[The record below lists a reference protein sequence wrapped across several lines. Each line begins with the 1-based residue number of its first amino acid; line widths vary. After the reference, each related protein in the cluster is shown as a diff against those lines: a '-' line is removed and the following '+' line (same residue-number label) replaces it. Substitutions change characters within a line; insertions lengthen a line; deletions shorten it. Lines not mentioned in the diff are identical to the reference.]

1 MKITW
6 KKRFVSAALALTMLL
21 SFLPANILPQAEAA
35 TWDNYFEIVSF
46 TQGTGSNA
54 GKFQIK
60 YKWKQMSQD
69 NVTYTIALLPNFGVK
84 EGSVLIDETNA
95 YTQLTGGG
103 VNFETFMSSA
113 SNNNGANFASW
124 GRGGPIYWF
133 QDTRRMDQNSTYTI
147 EWTND
152 KFVQVGTDEKEPL
165 LADAITN
172 YLNSMGGGY
181 TPDCNLDLI
190 PYGLVIY
197 SESVGSATKKDDILI
212 TPPQEETEPQLEIEI
227 DSLKT
232 KIQTGDNSGSA
243 TLANL
248 LKTLKDRS
256 TVSNPGFENLF
267 LLTIH
272 NSGTKPATIH
282 GLDAAN
288 PVTLVQDAGNTEWI
302 LSTNLTGAAA
312 DYSEETS
319 PWACTGTTVAGGAT
333 VTLTVRPKSGTY
345 SNQVPGWSGV
355 IKIPYYDGTRYKDTL
370 ETTWN
375 IERESNGYQIRLDDI
390 ISSTEDLASTSWS
403 ALQTTKS
410 EIRVGQTGSGNLG
423 YNVSQS
429 KMQSI
434 SWTPPH
440 ANMVLTVTKADG
452 SEVAKLTGTTTSV
465 TLGGSPQL
473 SVDGELTFT
482 LTAPGGLPARA
493 TPYTGTIKYTYGGT
507 LNAAY
512 MQKANISV
520 KVDGGKATQLEA
532 PELTA
537 TRQSNATTPNGTI
550 TVTNTGDYPSAAD
563 VTFVLKKG
571 STTVASNK
579 TGVFTGLEAGDY
591 TVTATTTNTAYSNST
606 ATSVTVDPPLEYTV
620 SATAKSS
627 ISGQAG
633 GTVKVGSSAAGA
645 NSSAKVTE
653 NDPVTLVAAEST
665 GYTFKEWQNSSGTKV
680 SGDKSYTIEHV
691 TANASYTA
699 VFEPILY
706 TVTFDPNGASG
717 AANPA
722 SAKQATPG
730 AAVNLAAVGTMSKA
744 GYTFGGWSTT
754 KGGSALSD
762 STYTPTED
770 ITLYAVWDVV
780 GMNYS
785 GKALKAAT
793 YGDTSYSDN
802 VATATGGSGSFTY
815 SKGADFPDWLD
826 LNTSTGAL
834 TLASGKTLPDASNTP
849 YTVNV
854 VATDTNTTQSKSA
867 AFTIKVNK
875 RNITLSDVTLRG
887 GLIAQTT
894 PVTDDISTG
903 TATSVNASGA
913 TITNVIS
920 GGATLAGTWNI
931 TAPASY
937 AASGN
942 ATVTFTPADTT
953 NYNSATVTIL
963 YTATPQTRSL
973 TIEHHDDT
981 TTTFTAGGSHA
992 ETVTYGYTAS
1002 DVKTWTVRVTN
1013 NGNMPITNFKI
1024 TGSGDTTAFT
1034 VADNN
1039 TYPMTLAAGAS
1050 VTFTVKANTGLNY
1063 KTTAYTETFNMTGD
1077 NGVTGSYA
1085 ANLTVGQKALESVT
1099 IQSNAADKITV
1110 QQGSVLSV
1118 DTLTPTGATVTYQ
1131 WQSRTGTSGNFSNI
1145 SGATNAT
1152 YTVTDNDAGKQFQL
1166 VVTGTGNY
1174 SETKTSNQLG
1184 PANYKAAITL
1194 KEDGT
1199 ETAGY
1204 TVILREKGGSATV
1217 PTTYNTTSK
1226 KYETAAG
1233 ALDGSKS
1240 YDVMV
1245 YAIKGNASSTLKDVG
1260 DISASSRTAAVDY
1273 YKVPFGTVN
1282 TTALNGR
1289 TDTTSYTMSA
1299 TADGGKT
1306 ITTNTAVL
1314 KDTTVSFALSN
1325 ATTIGSM
1332 DYNVTWTNA
1341 TGSGTPATTAA
1352 WTYSGTRTE
1361 VTATLARNTY
1371 VVTGQAGSGVNN
1383 SGSNRIT
1390 ISGTALDGAPIS
1402 AITGTGTPSGT
1413 GANSNGSISFAN
1425 VPAGTYTV
1433 AYTLAAKTTLDTA
1446 NSNHIPETTPNNF
1459 TVSSTAKTNVFKIA
1473 TIASTYTISI
1483 TEGGSA
1489 TTGNSDTYNY
1499 KYGTVETHTVTVT
1512 NTGNA
1517 PLNNFTITGSADANF
1532 DIDMSNVTALG
1543 GTLPVGGSVTFTVA
1557 LKPGRNA
1564 GSYSDTFTVAA
1575 TDLTSTAKTYAYSAT
1590 VNKLTL
1596 PNVTLTHISNVTTTG
1611 GTQGS
1616 FKINDYT
1623 GNKADYEYRVG
1634 SSGNYAAL
1642 PAAWQIAS
1650 DGTVTVVGVVNNAD
1664 TVYQVRQALPA
1675 GETTTNY
1682 NYGSAGSVTI
1692 HSPDTGYIELTL
1704 TKDGQPYTGRNV
1716 HIGSA
1721 TGTQLRETGSS
1732 GVYMTPAAGVSPNTG
1747 YALFVD
1753 EVNINETV
1761 AVSNGNTTK
1770 KTVAFYTVTVT
1781 KDVSAATTTATGG
1794 VRLEESTTGTTTTF
1808 VSKNGNSLTLNA
1820 TAATGYGGTA
1830 TWDATVGSNT
1840 THPTTG
1846 SYSVSSAT
1854 APVTLTAKFTKNVV
1868 TVTAKLNGDVDTAF
1882 NQQIELR
1889 VGAEAPSTGS
1899 FGAAKTPVSGVATF
1913 EAVPAETAF
1922 NIYVGRQ
1929 PTGITVTATAGGTVN
1944 VNLNYY
1950 KVKLADSISNGS
1962 ATLTGGITRGSDTLV
1977 LSGGTNNSVNLAAT
1991 PADNYRFDNWTVDPT
2006 EATGS
2011 LGGTTASTSWQITG
2025 TQTNPYTAV
2034 VTDAIVITPHF
2045 VLDSLPAPTVTA
2057 VKVDNTSGQITGISI
2072 ASNVNVTFY
2081 YVVDTNAN
2089 TTTIGTDNAIPGTA
2103 SGGTASATGLPKAL
2117 TGLNPNT
2124 HYYVHVVAVSNG
2136 VTSAV
2141 GHADF
2146 YTDYTVVVNTDTHG
2160 SVSVDSG
2167 AASKISQS
2175 FAKEAGSTMTLSTT
2189 PDSGYVFKDWT
2200 DSRSVINGS
2209 TLTVPATKGGGNGTI
2224 TVTANFIATYGV
2236 QYNLNGATSGTAPT
2250 DSNTY
2255 REDASVT
2262 LTSTTPTRNGYTF
2275 GGWSLTAG
2283 GTTALTS
2290 PVTIATMKSAQS
2302 SVTPGGKFTLYA
2314 IWTSDSWDVTVPSLD
2329 NPTFNMNTSSTG
2341 APSWLSGVD
2350 MNGWVNAGGSG
2361 NYTITKGNASD
2372 PVWNWLDITSDGKLK
2387 LKDGARVGDAKTWTF
2402 GIQVIDT
2409 DKPDGD
2415 NKRTPTVTVTVDPA
2429 QPVIES
2435 FSYAPGSPD
2444 YYKDPVAV
2452 ASKITAV
2459 VKDPYTGAVL
2469 SYTGASPKGEWTATP
2484 AAFDKQ
2490 DGSSE
2495 TYTFTYTVADSDKN
2509 NYLTATT
2516 TANLTSIKRNPTLTV
2531 GNHGVTDPAH
2541 STDYKFEETIK
2552 YNPTAGTKT
2561 VTVDISHLGNSPV
2574 TALAIAQ
2581 TTNTGNKFTNL
2592 NKSKLDAVS
2601 TTNTFDEGDPMDF
2614 TFNVP
2619 TGGVDVGDYT
2629 LTYRITGTA
2638 AQGGDVDTP
2647 NPVLTYTYVL
2657 HVEPAELDYATL
2669 TLTAPAAGST
2679 GDSTP
2684 GKSGANMNNYT
2695 GAVAWTPSASFTA
2708 GQQYTATITLTPN
2721 KNYIF
2726 VDPNATGYSVN
2737 GTVATP
2743 GGTSDGQ
2750 GGTVAYSVA
2759 ADGSRVTLTYEF
2771 AALPGDGLTI
2781 TAKKLGYDSGEVTS
2795 ISAQAALNQT
2805 FYYAVT
2811 TADVDPAAVTPSDL
2825 KNHSAAGLSSG
2836 LVKYGS
2842 GTGTL
2847 NSGTSTWTGPDSL
2860 TGLKPH
2866 TTYYVYATAQAEN
2879 GTGGFVKTNKVSF
2892 TTDYKVTVVATEGGS
2907 ISGGATVP
2915 ENGSVD
2921 LAVTTS
2927 ITPNATPKNTDGW
2940 AFKEWL
2946 VDNSPYNGHTTTSS
2960 FAYTPTAAEST
2971 LTADFHKKIY
2981 GVPLITGT
2989 VGVGETL
2996 TATVNAGSGEQVG
3009 IGDGPIT
3016 DAQLVGENVEY
3027 KWEKQVGSNW
3037 VTVGTDSSTYVVTA
3051 ADAGAKFRVTITYKG
3066 DPDVDGNFTHVT
3078 SRSTNANIVPL
3089 QPPTVELEPATGN
3102 NGGLTMTITKSP
3114 DDENPNNK
3122 VKDYTVKLV
3131 DKTTGQTVDDTV
3143 VIPAN
3148 GSGPYTHTWDLGESY
3163 NTPKDLDP
3171 TYTYEVIVVA
3181 RPNDQDSYS
3190 NSPEAKST
3198 EEPNPAKRKVTSID
3212 YTWAERTFN
3221 GGYQLPY
3228 NTAPSAVSGG
3238 DITVTSTMQ
3247 AASAAKRSGAS
3258 GASTFA
3264 VLADGQQWEAATYDM
3279 AVSVA
3284 ETARYEGFA
3293 VTNAGTWTIKQD
3305 GATMSEN
3312 GRNHQKKLN
3321 VAEAGVDLANEFG
3334 ITTKYNNPSNTP
3346 VGACNYAS
3354 ATGDVTGHYNY
3365 SFELIAVPSGSSLTT
3380 EPVADP
3386 ANFKADVLGDFK
3398 FRVTATYVDSATA
3411 AYKEDVAVPDPITV
3425 TLPVIDQLVT
3435 GIKLEQNTATVS
3447 GQYGTPNGTY
3457 MDGDQSNVDAKLM
3470 DRDGLKITVT
3480 FDEGEPWVIV
3490 IGHPEDSTHEFPE
3503 GMTWGFVDGSVAGE
3517 PSPANGTHI
3526 QMKKAGSTGIYVTY
3540 KSVDSNKDVT
3550 YNLSPKKLEYSTT
3563 SDVTEKIF
3571 DGTTDVPGG
3580 KLALDETSKVE
3591 GDNVTLTGNVVLSS
3605 REIGDRKIITVGTP
3619 TIGGTDRAFYT
3630 VDPITAD
3637 SPNAGDMK
3645 VIAATK
3651 PILKFKDTVDTRDYS
3666 VADTNPNSFERSY
3679 SGRTDQNVSV
3689 PKNLTIS
3696 LKNFRADACGVVIT
3710 KDGSLADKID
3720 LTTATVN
3727 NPMTEEEELTWTTAD
3742 LGIDTSVAGTHTL
3755 ILRAEGKDVDGAWT
3769 TIATYTFTVRITQ
3782 YTPPSTSTT
3791 VTIEMPVVT
3800 YWVSDYGITNDLT
3813 AEKMSRKGAKPS
3825 FVPQITPIE
3834 GLKFLG
3840 WSETDPT
3847 TIKDG
3852 KLPTLVDPLTF
3863 TINDDKTFYAIY
3875 AREGY
3880 DHNHY
3885 VIGFPDGTFGPDLPI
3900 TRAQVATII
3909 ARSCLGGFVE
3919 GYDYGNPGGYTDVPS
3934 KHWAS
3939 SAIAFCTKSGTF
3951 NGYNDG
3957 TFQPDK
3963 NISRQELATVVA
3975 RLAGVQTNQ
3984 GLPFVDSADVSGW
3997 ALGGVYTAYA
4007 NGWIVGYKDGT
4018 FLPKNDITRAETVKI
4033 FNAYLNRGV
4042 NAEGL
4047 SDLKEYVHSGVAS
4060 NNTENGST
4068 EYMTWPDVP
4077 ATHWAYFEV
4086 IEAAND
4092 HNFHWADQSA
4102 EVPPE
4107 HWEEAFIN
4115 EIWNY
4120 HDAAGTTVPTAPPV
4134 QKYTVTYVLGDHGT
4148 TWASLNEEV
4157 EAGKA
4162 PVSVPY
4168 VSANEGY
4175 TFIGWSETAD
4185 GTYHVDPASF
4195 TVNGNKTYYAVYE
4208 EVEVQYEIKSH
4219 TAYASGVNRSEF
4231 HPDEAVARGDVA
4243 YMLANMMGYDSSVEY
4258 DTSGLSDVEGHW
4270 ARNAIGYC
4278 VEEGL
4283 LSGYTDGTFLPD
4295 GTMTRQEFAVILSRL
4310 VGLET
4315 AEGDLP
4321 FTDAGEIKNWAK
4333 DAIYTAYTSGLMSGY
4348 TDGSFQPTRT
4358 VTRAEAVKVFNSYL
4372 GREVD
4377 RDSILAAPARWTDVS
4392 VTHWAYCDIMEATV
4406 DHDWYGLDATEFWTV
4421 EE

>member
-1 MKITW
+1 MKYTGQTTSGGTLKFPWKIVRASHMQITLDD
-6 KKRFVSAALALTMLL
+6 F
-21 SFLPANILPQAEAA
+21 SFSGTTTVPGSGGSKDTV
-35 TWDNYFEIVSF
+35 TWDPNPSSAIEHAQSGRVQSIAWTPPENSGLQLTVKQNGAPIKTASTGTTLENLDSGTYPFTGTSASTGVVLVDESKELTFEVVPTKALSAGTYVGYITLRYGSTSTNNTLADQKPGIDNAQVPGDF
-46 TQGTGSNA
+46 TYTA
-54 GKFQIK
+54 K
-60 YKWKQMSQD
+60 
-69 NVTYTIALLPNFGVK
+69 VTYTVTA
-84 EGSVLIDETNA
+84 
-95 YTQLTGGG
+95 
-103 VNFETFMSSA
+103 
-113 SNNNGANFASW
+113 
-124 GRGGPIYWF
+124 
-133 QDTRRMDQNSTYTI
+133 
-147 EWTND
+147 
-152 KFVQVGTDEKEPL
+152 
-165 LADAITN
+165 
-172 YLNSMGGGY
+172 
-181 TPDCNLDLI
+181 
-190 PYGLVIY
+190 
-197 SESVGSATKKDDILI
+197 
-212 TPPQEETEPQLEIEI
+212 
-227 DSLKT
+227 
-232 KIQTGDNSGSA
+232 
-243 TLANL
+243 
-248 LKTLKDRS
+248 
-256 TVSNPGFENLF
+256 
-267 LLTIH
+267 
-272 NSGTKPATIH
+272 GTK
-282 GLDAAN
+282 
-288 PVTLVQDAGNTEWI
+288 
-302 LSTNLTGAAA
+302 
-312 DYSEETS
+312 
-319 PWACTGTTVAGGAT
+319 
-333 VTLTVRPKSGTY
+333 
-345 SNQVPGWSGV
+345 
-355 IKIPYYDGTRYKDTL
+355 
-370 ETTWN
+370 
-375 IERESNGYQIRLDDI
+375 
-390 ISSTEDLASTSWS
+390 
-403 ALQTTKS
+403 
-410 EIRVGQTGSGNLG
+410 
-423 YNVSQS
+423 
-429 KMQSI
+429 
-434 SWTPPH
+434 TP
-440 ANMVLTVTKADG
+440 
-452 SEVAKLTGTTTSV
+452 
-465 TLGGSPQL
+465 
-473 SVDGELTFT
+473 
-482 LTAPGGLPARA
+482 
-493 TPYTGTIKYTYGGT
+493 
-507 LNAAY
+507 
-512 MQKANISV
+512 
-520 KVDGGKATQLEA
+520 LEA

-754 KGGSALSD
+754 KGGSALSG
-762 STYTPTED
+762 STYTPTGD

-953 NYNSATVTIL
+953 NYNSATVTIP

-1557 LKPGRNA
+1557 LKSGRNA
-1564 GSYSDTFTVAA
+1564 SSYSDTFTVAA

-1596 PNVTLTHISNVTTTG
+1596 PDVTLTHIADVTTTG

-1623 GNKADYEYRVG
+1623 GNRSDYEYRVG
-1634 SSGNYAAL
+1634 TTGTYAAL
-1642 PAAWQIAS
+1642 PVGWSIAA
-1650 DGTVTVVGVVNNAD
+1650 DGTVTGVGVVSNAN
-1664 TVYQVRQALPA
+1664 TTYQVRRALPA

-1692 HSPDTGYIELTL
+1692 HSPNTGYIELTL

-1721 TGTQLRETGSS
+1721 TGTQLTETGSS

-1753 EVNINETV
+1753 GVNINETV

-1808 VSKNGNSLTLNA
+1808 VSKNGSSLTLNA

-1868 TVTAKLNGDVDTAF
+1868 TVTAKLNGNVDTAF

-1889 VGAEAPSTGS
+1889 AGTTAPSTGS

-1913 EAVPAETAF
+1913 EAVPAGTAY
-1922 NIYVGRQ
+1922 NIYVGGQ

-2117 TGLNPNT
+2117 TGLDPNT

-2189 PDSGYVFKDWT
+2189 PDGGYVFKDWT

-2224 TVTANFIATYGV
+2224 TVTANFEP
-2236 QYNLNGATSGTAPT
+2236 QYTLVYDLNGGSGGAPAIPASTTVKESGTITFHTCTTDPT
-2250 DSNTY
+2250 K
-2255 REDASVT
+2255 A
-2262 LTSTTPTRNGYTF
+2262 GFTF
-2275 GGWSLTAG
+2275 GGWSFYETSGGGSVYKEGDTLSVAQAAAARSTQPG
-2283 GTTALTS
+2283 GTITIYAVWRGSELSIDSKTLNATYNMAASDWTENGLDLTTLVNNETNNANLTFTMDSVPGKQS
-2290 PVTIATMKSAQS
+2290 PS
-2302 SVTPGGKFTLYA
+2302 SFLEVSGGKIQLRSGARIGNAGKEYQFQITVTDSGKSENNTAEAIFTLN
-2314 IWTSDSWDVTVPSLD
+2314 VV
-2329 NPTFNMNTSSTG
+2329 
-2341 APSWLSGVD
+2341 
-2350 MNGWVNAGGSG
+2350 
-2361 NYTITKGNASD
+2361 K
-2372 PVWNWLDITSDGKLK
+2372 
-2387 LKDGARVGDAKTWTF
+2387 
-2402 GIQVIDT
+2402 
-2409 DKPDGD
+2409 
-2415 NKRTPTVTVTVDPA
+2415 A
-2429 QPVIES
+2429 QPVIDPLNLIAPES
-2435 FSYAPGSPD
+2435 DIYYYNDDVAGKVNRTTTVVQDPYVYDDDATAGNIEAKGSW
-2444 YYKDPVAV
+2444 AAT
-2452 ASKITAV
+2452 ASKFQSTDGSEVEYTFTWTPTGTDANNYETAEKKVTLKSRQRNPDMATGDYDTNGTGYVIEYTHKETVTWSETMGTETIDVGVKNTSPMGDAIDHVEMSPTDKFTTPILTADFTNVTTTNSTDPIAQNAQKRGTIKVDKQQNASGTPYRSTITFTGYSGYGTDTV
-2459 VKDPYTGAVL
+2459 SQPVKITYTYELTVNRAEIDHAAITGITKPTNGGTPDSTATLASGEQYYTAGSVTWTEAGGGAVSGSFQPGKSYKATVLLTPDTNHTFVDQDKNNGGKYTIEVDGTQVEAEWSLVPKDGYSQVQL
-2469 SYTGASPKGEWTATP
+2469 SYTYPALPADGLAITFDPK
-2484 AAFDKQ
+2484 
-2490 DGSSE
+2490 
-2495 TYTFTYTVADSDKN
+2495 
-2509 NYLTATT
+2509 
-2516 TANLTSIKRNPTLTV
+2516 
-2531 GNHGVTDPAH
+2531 
-2541 STDYKFEETIK
+2541 DYKT
-2552 YNPTAGTKT
+2552 
-2561 VTVDISHLGNSPV
+2561 
-2574 TALAIAQ
+2574 
-2581 TTNTGNKFTNL
+2581 
-2592 NKSKLDAVS
+2592 
-2601 TTNTFDEGDPMDF
+2601 
-2614 TFNVP
+2614 
-2619 TGGVDVGDYT
+2619 
-2629 LTYRITGTA
+2629 
-2638 AQGGDVDTP
+2638 
-2647 NPVLTYTYVL
+2647 
-2657 HVEPAELDYATL
+2657 AELTRL
-2669 TLTAPAAGST
+2669 ETQSGS
-2679 GDSTP
+2679 
-2684 GKSGANMNNYT
+2684 K
-2695 GAVAWTPSASFTA
+2695 V
-2708 GQQYTATITLTPN
+2708 
-2721 KNYIF
+2721 
-2726 VDPNATGYSVN
+2726 
-2737 GTVATP
+2737 
-2743 GGTSDGQ
+2743 
-2750 GGTVAYSVA
+2750 
-2759 ADGSRVTLTYEF
+2759 E
-2771 AALPGDGLTI
+2771 
-2781 TAKKLGYDSGEVTS
+2781 
-2795 ISAQAALNQT
+2795 

-2811 TADVDPAAVTPSDL
+2811 TSATKPSAADIQNASVAGAVAQGHVSSGDPDGSNNVVWTGSNFFNDLTPGTLYYLHAIAVSNGTASSVETASTQLPKKLTIEVVSENSASQVSGKDWKNTDVTVTNVTSQILSMNAAAATFTANQGIPASETNDATVWALKDVTINGTPVTTLSTSITYPANAANETTIVATFRKRLNGMPQIALPSDL
-2825 KNHSAAGLSSG
+2825 NNGQVTLS
-2836 LVKYGS
+2836 
-2842 GTGTL
+2842 TGTL
-2847 NSGTSTWTGPDSL
+2847 KVGNDGVTADTEDLTFLWEYSKNGTTWTAVPESVGHTTQFTLGANAATTYAGASFRVTVTYTGDNTRDNKPSVVQTDPVEVGAQPLPTPEPVLTEVEGIGTLGNRVDQNGSNTFGDNGKQGGLHLTFPAIGVGQGTDVASYTVTLTGNKGNTLTETITAKAGATEYNYYWEASRTGALPDDTFTVSVVANPVSGRGFSTSVAGTDTATAGFKTLEISDLSGDQTDEYFNGTAQDGGAISGPASYQGTITVTYTKDAEGNDGEANKQTHVNVDRPDHEYTVWVAATQDDLWTALAKTKYTDSEWKIKQNTTTMAANKMSGKQDVAATL
-2860 TGLKPH
+2860 PTPTVSYAGGNTYTNGDALNTYFDFTYTVSGGAHDITGDQFTPHLTSGNSYTITIHAEYNSKADEQFKADLKAPEDITFTFEVTERTVQNLRLEPNTATTTATYGTATGSYMDGDGGFTGNTDAKKMERTGLKLIV
-2866 TTYYVYATAQAEN
+2866 TYEDATVEYVVQE
-2879 GTGGFVKTNKVSF
+2879 
-2892 TTDYKVTVVATEGGS
+2892 DGS
-2907 ISGGATVP
+2907 IVDANGLAPTGVSLVASGAGSFNSDNIHIDFTGA
-2915 ENGSVD
+2915 
-2921 LAVTTS
+2921 
-2927 ITPNATPKNTDGW
+2927 
-2940 AFKEWL
+2940 
-2946 VDNSPYNGHTTTSS
+2946 
-2960 FAYTPTAAEST
+2960 
-2971 LTADFHKKIY
+2971 
-2981 GVPLITGT
+2981 GT
-2989 VGVGETL
+2989 VGV
-2996 TATVNAGSGEQVG
+2996 
-3009 IGDGPIT
+3009 
-3016 DAQLVGENVEY
+3016 
-3027 KWEKQVGSNW
+3027 K
-3037 VTVGTDSSTYVVTA
+3037 
-3051 ADAGAKFRVTITYKG
+3051 
-3066 DPDVDGNFTHVT
+3066 
-3078 SRSTNANIVPL
+3078 
-3089 QPPTVELEPATGN
+3089 
-3102 NGGLTMTITKSP
+3102 
-3114 DDENPNNK
+3114 
-3122 VKDYTVKLV
+3122 
-3131 DKTTGQTVDDTV
+3131 
-3143 VIPAN
+3143 
-3148 GSGPYTHTWDLGESY
+3148 
-3163 NTPKDLDP
+3163 
-3171 TYTYEVIVVA
+3171 
-3181 RPNDQDSYS
+3181 
-3190 NSPEAKST
+3190 
-3198 EEPNPAKRKVTSID
+3198 
-3212 YTWAERTFN
+3212 
-3221 GGYQLPY
+3221 
-3228 NTAPSAVSGG
+3228 AVSG
-3238 DITVTSTMQ
+3238 TVESNTVD
-3247 AASAAKRSGAS
+3247 
-3258 GASTFA
+3258 F
-3264 VLADGQQWEAATYDM
+3264 
-3279 AVSVA
+3279 
-3284 ETARYEGFA
+3284 
-3293 VTNAGTWTIKQD
+3293 
-3305 GATMSEN
+3305 
-3312 GRNHQKKLN
+3312 KLN
-3321 VAEAGVDLANEFG
+3321 
-3334 ITTKYNNPSNTP
+3334 
-3346 VGACNYAS
+3346 
-3354 ATGDVTGHYNY
+3354 
-3365 SFELIAVPSGSSLTT
+3365 
-3380 EPVADP
+3380 
-3386 ANFKADVLGDFK
+3386 
-3398 FRVTATYVDSATA
+3398 
-3411 AYKEDVAVPDPITV
+3411 
-3425 TLPVIDQLVT
+3425 
-3435 GIKLEQNTATVS
+3435 
-3447 GQYGTPNGTY
+3447 
-3457 MDGDQSNVDAKLM
+3457 
-3470 DRDGLKITVT
+3470 
-3480 FDEGEPWVIV
+3480 
-3490 IGHPEDSTHEFPE
+3490 
-3503 GMTWGFVDGSVAGE
+3503 
-3517 PSPANGTHI
+3517 
-3526 QMKKAGSTGIYVTY
+3526 
-3540 KSVDSNKDVT
+3540 
-3550 YNLSPKKLEYSTT
+3550 PKKLEYSTS

-3580 KLALDETSKVE
+3580 KLVLDETSKVE

-3696 LKNFRADACGVVIT
+3696 LKNFRADAYGVVIT